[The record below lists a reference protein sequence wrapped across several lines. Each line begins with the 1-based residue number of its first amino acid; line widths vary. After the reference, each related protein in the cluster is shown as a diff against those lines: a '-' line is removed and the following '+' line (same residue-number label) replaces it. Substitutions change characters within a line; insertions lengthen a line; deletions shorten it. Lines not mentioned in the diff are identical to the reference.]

1 MRSHV
6 TWVLIRRRL
15 SKKRFQ
21 YRKRYEITCDA
32 ELEDGMEIT
41 LKFQYRKRY
50 EITCDFPPP
59 CEQGIRSRGF
69 NTASGMRSHVTCRAL
84 VDMQSFIGF
93 NTASGMRSHVT
104 FNSETAAKVAGAF
117 QYRKRYEITCD
128 IHMATAARVSQT
140 FQYRKRYE
148 ITCDSVDPIPTRRFI
163 ASFQY
168 RKRYEITCDLP
179 NQSRFSLALGV

>member
-1 MRSHV
+1 MTPKCGVGEFGKFVFQYRKRYEITCDDGGCSHYGGQGGCFNTASGMRSHV

-104 FNSETAAKVAGAF
+104 RLSPLDD
-117 QYRKRYEITCD
+117 R
-128 IHMATAARVSQT
+128 
-140 FQYRKRYE
+140 
-148 ITCDSVDPIPTRRFI
+148 
-163 ASFQY
+163 
-168 RKRYEITCDLP
+168 
-179 NQSRFSLALGV
+179 